1 VSSRPPPSST
11 PQATTH
17 FYTPLPTSAP
27 HYPLPHPTH
36 RSVRRAARPRKK
48 ADLCTTHVHTH
59 THTLYNPCTHTLCT
73 THAHTHTHSVQPM
86 HTHTLYNPC
95 THTHTLYN
103 PCTHIQTFV
112 QPIHTHTH
120 FVQPMHTHK
129 HTPHPLTHRLA
140 CAHYMK
146 LSRTA
151 GGATSQKTHT
161 CRAPIG
167 QLGWWWWWWWL

>member
-1 VSSRPPPSST
+1 MSSRPPPSST

-59 THTLYNPCTHTLCT
+59 T
-73 THAHTHTHSVQPM
+73 
-86 HTHTLYNPC
+86 
-95 THTHTLYN
+95 LYN
-103 PCTHIQTFV
+103 PCTHIHTFV